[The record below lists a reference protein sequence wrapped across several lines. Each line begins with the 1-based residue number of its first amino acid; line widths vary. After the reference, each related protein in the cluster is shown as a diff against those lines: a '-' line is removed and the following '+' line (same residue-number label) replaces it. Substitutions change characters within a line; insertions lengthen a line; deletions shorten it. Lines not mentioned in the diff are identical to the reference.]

1 MPGQALLKATLLKE
15 TYVPLVDLNGAE
27 QSHGVVRVLPR
38 HLSLMERR
46 FLDQIA
52 PTVFPV
58 REQFKLR
65 QAARLQKA
73 GFQVKDVIKV
83 YEGLIAAGA
92 KPSKGYTTLETVN
105 EDFEFSQVELQR
117 MVSMPE
123 GHTDHDTDL
132 DRLAKPFPMSSPD
145 ETLTSYRNAIFENV
159 MLQLEEKWREAANWD
174 DTEHASEL
182 QIEEKNKTEAAEPTG
197 GTDGGSSEE
206 EGVFCRNRSSEEA
219 ASDGD
224 QDPSPKFL
232 ATDSTLNGSLELSFE
247 VPLARRKPE
256 ESDVSAVM
264 NAASWRCYIG
274 CVSKSPSST
283 DLSSGGTATP
293 TPSMPSV
300 PTTGAETIGMRPD
313 AKMVES
319 VKAAVIQP
327 MDTVVDGRNA
337 NLSTEQSG
345 EPVNTGVNRESLDE
359 RISPLQSFSPHE
371 SGNSL
376 RKLLN
381 GGLDAPSSPNGTLF
395 DHRFFSP
402 RNSIDEEDE
411 VEGERSLMSI
421 LRRTREVSPVVG
433 HDVQSNLGN
442 HNYRDGRDLQS
453 TNVEKSRLGHGARIE
468 CRRASPLRQVSPLN
482 GWSELPENLSTKFNG
497 DGHGGSMEGFSKT
510 FGKSQSMKESP
521 MRLSE
526 AKQSDIS
533 SRRVGV
539 PNRIQSSPAR
549 SQGGSPLRSPG
560 RPSPTFLRSLS
571 MQNAS
576 NVVPEAKQDLS
587 SRRVGIP
594 NRIQSS
600 LAISQ
605 GVSPLRS
612 PGRSSPTFLRSLSMQ
627 NASSVVPEAKQ
638 DLSSR
643 MVAGVP
649 NGIQPNSPIRNF
661 HNRSSQGNSPHR
673 QIGRASPTFLRSMNE
688 SNAFDGRKK
697 EFASRNL
704 AGVLESSPVP
714 DSSSEKC
721 RGGSHH
727 RSFGRLSIF
736 FGKNQSIKERTVLAA
751 AMEDLDSARSPA
763 DGHGSI
769 ERPVKLTLAS
779 KTIEKIQG
787 MLGRRQSRTRF
798 QPVIDSTGR
807 ETRSQRTQ
815 YTQQETHAEKSPNIV
830 HDNNNNVNV
839 STLKQVLHGNDG
851 LVAVKRSAQCSR
863 QKLGSLIDHARD
875 VESDDDNDALT
886 TCTSCTIDVGS
897 LKRILGYRTGMFR
910 IKTVS
915 AWLSSVD
922 WISNTTKLGAC
933 KRIGEV
939 IPPKRSV
946 PKKGITFKRKSRGR
960 SPRSSTKRT
969 MMSPKR
975 KADRAKG
982 IRKLVKP
989 GGSTADEFRPSR
1001 SPNRSPGRS
1010 PGRSP
1015 IRSVSNEGQLS
1026 AETSTNKIH
1035 PIAWTF
1041 PGGVS
1046 SAVNVDGSTDM
1057 NSSAGRNQPEM
1068 EQLYPTL
1075 GHRPLRSRS
1084 TSSRFRRE
1092 YIARQEMVH
1101 SQTVVAGG

>member
-27 QSHGVVRVLPR
+27 QSHGVVRVLPSR
-38 HLSLMERR
+38 LSLMERR

-58 REQFKLR
+58 REQFNELR

-83 YEGLIAAGA
+83 YERLIAAGA

-105 EDFEFSQVELQR
+105 EDFEFSPVELQR
-117 MVSMPE
+117 KVSMPE

-132 DRLAKPFPMSSPD
+132 DRLVKPFPTSSPD
-145 ETLTSYRNAIFENV
+145 EALTSYRNAIFENV
-159 MLQLEEKWREAANWD
+159 VLQLEEKWREAANWD

-182 QIEEKNKTEAAEPTG
+182 QIEEKNETEAAEPTG

-206 EGVFCRNRSSEEA
+206 EGVLCRNGSSEEA

-224 QDPSPKFL
+224 RNPSPKFL
-232 ATDSTLNGSLELSFE
+232 ATESTLNGSLELSFE
-247 VPLARRKPE
+247 IPLARRKPE
-256 ESDVSAVM
+256 ESDVSAVT
-264 NAASWRCYIG
+264 NAASWQCYNG
-274 CVSKSPSST
+274 CDSKSPSST

-293 TPSMPSV
+293 TPSMPSL
-300 PTTGAETIGMRPD
+300 PTTGGETIGSPD

-319 VKAAVIQP
+319 VKAAMIQP
-327 MDTVVDGRNA
+327 MDTVVDGGKA

-345 EPVNTGVNRESLDE
+345 ESVNRESLDE
-359 RISPLQSFSPHE
+359 SINPLQSFSPHE

-381 GGLDAPSSPNGTLF
+381 GSLDAPSSPNGTLF
-395 DHRFFSP
+395 DHRFVSP
-402 RNSIDEEDE
+402 RNSIDEDDE
-411 VEGERSLMSI
+411 VKGERSLMSI

-453 TNVEKSRLGHGARIE
+453 TNVDKSRLGHGARVE
-468 CRRASPLRQVSPLN
+468 GRRASPLRQVSPLN
-482 GWSELPENLSTKFNG
+482 GWSELSENLSTKFNG

-526 AKQSDIS
+526 AKQSDFP

-539 PNRIQSSPAR
+539 PNRIQSSPGR

-587 SRRVGIP
+587 SRRVGVP

-600 LAISQ
+600 PGRSQ
-605 GVSPLRS
+605 GGSPLRS

-673 QIGRASPTFLRSMNE
+673 QIGRASPMFLRSLSMNE

-697 EFASRNL
+697 EFASRSL
-704 AGVLESSPVP
+704 TGVPESGPVP
-714 DSSSEKC
+714 NSSSEKF

-727 RSFGRLSIF
+727 RSFGRLKIF
-736 FGKNQSIKERTVLAA
+736 LGKNQSMKERTVPPAA
-751 AMEDLDSARSPA
+751 VEDLDSARSPA

-787 MLGRRQSRTRF
+787 MLGRRQSRTRP

-807 ETRSQRTQ
+807 ETRSQCTQ
-815 YTQQETHAEKSPNIV
+815 CTQQETHAEKSPNIV
-830 HDNNNNVNV
+830 HDNNNNVGV
-839 STLKQVLHGNDG
+839 SSLKQVVHGNDG
-851 LVAVKRSAQCSR
+851 LVSVKRSAQCSR
-863 QKLGSLIDHARD
+863 PKLGSLIDHARD
-875 VESDDDNDALT
+875 VESDNNALT
-886 TCTSCTIDVGS
+886 TCTSCTIDFGS
-897 LKRILGYRTGMFR
+897 MKRILGYRTGMFR
-910 IKTVS
+910 IKMFS
-915 AWLSSVD
+915 AWLNSVD

-933 KRIGEV
+933 KRIDEV

-946 PKKGITFKRKSRGR
+946 PKRGITFKRKSRGR

-1001 SPNRSPGRS
+1001 SPSRSPGRS

-1035 PIAWTF
+1035 PIVWTF

-1068 EQLYPTL
+1068 EPLYPTL